1 MPDWL
6 VFVVGLASLIVSII
20 AICLAIHFK
29 NQADKTNN
37 DTRQVL
43 TKIETESTAVLDS
56 VMAELGKYGDVSRK
70 IMMSNNSLSL
80 GKADSIVVGQGEDFK
95 KSTILDS
102 TELNG
107 MKETSPTEDEGV
119 GN

>member
-6 VFVVGLASLIVSII
+6 VIVVGLASLIVSII
-20 AICLAIHFK
+20 AIWLVIYFK
-29 NQADKTNN
+29 NQADKTNK
-37 DTRQVL
+37 DTSQIL
-43 TKIETESTAVLDS
+43 TRIETQSTAVLDS
-56 VMAELGKYGDVSRK
+56 VMAELREYGGVSRQ
-70 IMMSNNSLSL
+70 IMINNNKLSL
-80 GKADSIVVGQGEDFK
+80 DKADSIVVGEGEDSK
-95 KSTILDS
+95 KSAILDT